1 MSAPIV
7 LGSTEDGDLILD
19 LAELLTSGAFIQG
32 NSGSGKSGLI
42 RRILEE
48 THGRVQQIVLD
59 AEGDYVTLSQGYA
72 YVLCGEGF
80 PVPAQVESAGRLALK
95 LYETGVSAV
104 VDISNLELQDQQR
117 YLRLFVEALMLH
129 AGRLKPE
136 ERHHALV
143 VIDELQL
150 FAPQQSD
157 AESTAVMIDLGHRGR
172 RRGLHPIL
180 ATQRLSGVS
189 KDAVS
194 EIPNKLFGRTT
205 LDVDQK
211 RVAQELG
218 LDVPTRRQLGRLQQR
233 QFYAYGPALSQEPV
247 IFTVADVQTRMPKIG
262 ELSSFTPPPPS
273 EEVLAALAALTEV
286 EEEPIKQNDAGLP
299 PAETVAHYAPDYAC
313 NHEDELEHLAYTN
326 RALTG
331 DINQLEAEVTQL
343 KSQLLVKGV
352 VERDSAWE
360 DSLAELHQQ
369 INVLTREKAE
379 AEQAAGDYQVQL
391 SVLQHDLLELPG
403 IVEKAVLQL
412 LGREDNPPRHVN
424 IPVPAAQPAVNPP
437 QLRQDDGQPAEG
449 TSNAGRGS
457 TRTSQRNEPA
467 GAGTKTG
474 RDTEDMKDAEVEAL
488 IRQLLRESNRVLVVP
503 PAEVIRKD
511 YLGKAIDRLMAPL
524 VELAADE
531 REALRVLSAQPGR
544 ITMNRLCVLI
554 SGNDSS
560 TSRTRWGKALEALR
574 TAGLV
579 ESATNGFKADDAAL
593 RARIVKA
600 LEPHNATASEVED
613 VYQAVLGR
621 IAGEGVLA

>member
-1 MSAPIV
+1 MPEPII
-7 LGSTEDGDLILD
+7 LGATEDGDLVLD

-129 AGRLKPE
+129 AVRLKPE

-157 AESTAVMIDLGHRGR
+157 AESAAVMIDLGHRGR

-180 ATQRLSGVS
+180 ATQRLSSVS

-218 LDVPTRRQLGRLQQR
+218 LDTPTRRQLGRLQQR

-273 EEVLAALAALTEV
+273 EEVLAALAALTAV
-286 EEEPIKQNDAGLP
+286 EEPIKQDDAGLP
-299 PAETVAHYAPDYAC
+299 PVATTKDSSVVRAENAHAEGAETVPIIPEIITCD
-313 NHEDELEHLAYTN
+313 HEEQLEILAYTN

-331 DINQLEAEVTQL
+331 DIDRLEAEVQAL
-343 KSQLLVKGV
+343 QDKN
-352 VERDSAWE
+352 
-360 DSLAELHQQ
+360 AELTSETFRLGE
-369 INVLTREKAE
+369 ILEDFTRRMELARQFLLAPE
-379 AEQAAGDYQVQL
+379 DAAAL
-391 SVLQHDLLELPG
+391 ALNSP
-403 IVEKAVLQL
+403 A
-412 LGREDNPPRHVN
+412 
-424 IPVPAAQPAVNPP
+424 PAAQPAVHPTLP
-437 QLRQDDGQPAEG
+437 LRRQEPAEG

-474 RDTEDMKDAEVEAL
+474 RNTEDMKDAEVEAL
-488 IRQLLRESNRVLVVP
+488 IKQILRESNRVLVVP

-511 YLGKAIDRLMAPL
+511 YLGRAIDRLMAPL

-531 REALRVLSAQPGR
+531 REALRVLTAQPGR

-579 ESATNGFKADDAAL
+579 ESTTNGFKADDAAL
-593 RARIVKA
+593 RSRIVKA
-600 LEPHNATASEVED
+600 LEPHSATTAEVED
-613 VYQAVLGR
+613 VYQAMLGR